1 MSGSNR
7 WSKIKREK
15 KKKDKKRSK
24 KFSKLVKKI
33 EHEAR
38 RCDGDRNDPGLQ
50 QAIDEAKEADMP
62 KDNIEDAIERATT
75 EAEGSEEITYEAYGP
90 GGSQLV
96 IEAETDNRNKSA
108 AEIRHILDEHG
119 HDLAEPNAVIWAFE
133 KSHDEDG
140 YRKWSPASTMELGEN
155 DKQALEKIIS
165 GLNENQEVRKVFT
178 NVVNI
183 KNDQ

>member
-33 EHEAR
+33 EHEAK
-38 RCDGDRNDPGLQ
+38 RCDGDRDDPGLQ

-62 KDNIEDAIERATT
+62 KSNIEDAIERATT
-75 EAEGSEEITYEAYGP
+75 EAEGAKEITYEAYGP
-90 GGSQLV
+90 EGCQIV

-119 HDLAEPNAVIWAFE
+119 YDLAEPNAVIWAFE
-133 KSHDEDG
+133 KSHNDDG
-140 YRKWSPASTMELGEN
+140 YREWSPTSTMGLSDDSQKELESIVQELEEN
-155 DKQALEKIIS
+155 P
-165 GLNENQEVRKVFT
+165 EVRKVFT
-178 NVVNI
+178 NVD
-183 KNDQ
+183 K

>member
-7 WSKIKREK
+7 WSKIKRDK

-33 EHEAR
+33 EREAK
-38 RCDGDRNDPGLQ
+38 RCDGDHDDPGLK

-75 EAEGSEEITYEAYGP
+75 ESDGTIEITYEAYGP
-90 GGSQLV
+90 DGCQLV

-108 AEIRHILDEHG
+108 AEIRHVLDENG
-119 HDLAEPNAVIWAFE
+119 YDLAEPNAVVWAFE
-133 KSHDEDG
+133 KNHDDDG
-140 YRKWSPASTMELGEN
+140 YRIWSPTSTMRLSDDSKKELKNIINELEN
-155 DKQALEKIIS
+155 
-165 GLNENQEVRKVFT
+165 NPEVRTVFT
-178 NVVNI
+178 NVSGE
-183 KNDQ
+183 

>member
-7 WSKIKREK
+7 WSKIKRDK

-38 RCDGDRNDPGLQ
+38 RCDGDRDDPGLQ

-62 KDNIEDAIERATT
+62 KDNIEDAIERATK
-75 EAEGSEEITYEAYGP
+75 ESEGAKEITYEAYGP
-90 GGSQLV
+90 GGCQLV

-108 AEIRHILDEHG
+108 AEIRHILDKNG
-119 HDLAEPNAVIWAFE
+119 YDLAEPNAVVWAFE
-133 KSHDEDG
+133 KSHDDDG
-140 YRKWSPASTMELGEN
+140 YRVWSPTSTMRLSDDSHNE
-155 DKQALEKIIS
+155 LEKIVDE
-165 GLNENQEVRKVFT
+165 LKDNPEVRTVFT
-178 NVVNI
+178 NVE
-183 KNDQ
+183 

>member
-7 WSKIKREK
+7 WSKIKRK
-15 KKKDKKRSK
+15 KKKNDRQRSK
-24 KFSKLVKKI
+24 KFSKLVQKI
-33 EHEAR
+33 QNEAR
-38 RCDGDRNDPGLQ
+38 RCDGDRDDPGLQ
-50 QAIDEAKEADMP
+50 QAIEEAKEADMP

-75 EAEGSEEITYEAYGP
+75 EADGSEEITYEAYGP

-133 KSHDEDG
+133 KNHDDDG
-140 YRKWSPASTMELGEN
+140 YREWSPESTMELDED
-155 DKQALEKIIS
+155 DKQALEKIIDE
-165 GLNENQEVRKVFT
+165 LQNNQEVRSVFT
-178 NVVNI
+178 NVANI
-183 KNDQ
+183 EVDK

>member
-7 WSKIKREK
+7 WSKIKRKK

-24 KFSKLVKKI
+24 KFTKLVDKI
-33 EHEAR
+33 EKEAR
-38 RCDGDRNDPGLQ
+38 RCDGDRDDPGLQ

-75 EAEGSEEITYEAYGP
+75 ESEGAKEITYEAYGP

-108 AEIRHILDEHG
+108 ADIRNILDEYG
-119 HDLAEPNAVIWAFE
+119 YELAEPGAVVWAFK
-133 KSHDEDG
+133 KSHDDDG
-140 YRKWSPASTMELGEN
+140 YREWSPESIMELNSEDWEELNDIIDDLEEN
-155 DKQALEKIIS
+155 P
-165 GLNENQEVRKVFT
+165 EVRSVFT
-178 NVVNI
+178 NVN
-183 KNDQ
+183 